1 MQQVLIITDALW
13 TRNAILALL
22 ALYEAKIN
30 MLDNPKRRGKIWQ
43 EIAIDLLENYG
54 IEVFIFYNY

>member
-13 TRNAILALL
+13 TRSAILALL

-30 MLDNPKRRGKIWQ
+30 MLDNHKKRGKIWQ
-43 EIAIDLLENYG
+43 EIANDLLENYG

>member
-13 TRNAILALL
+13 TRSAILALL

-30 MLDNPKRRGKIWQ
+30 MLDNHKKRGKIYYRYSS
-43 EIAIDLLENYG
+43 EKLKYLIY
-54 IEVFIFYNY
+54 

>member
-1 MQQVLIITDALW
+1 MQQVIITDALW

-30 MLDNPKRRGKIWQ
+30 MLDNPKKRGKIWQ
-43 EIAIDLLENYG
+43 EIANDLLEVYG
-54 IEVFIFYNY
+54 IEVFTFYYY

>member
-13 TRNAILALL
+13 TRSAILALL

-30 MLDNPKRRGKIWQ
+30 MLDNHKKKKEEKSI
-43 EIAIDLLENYG
+43 IVIHLKN
-54 IEVFIFYNY
+54 

>member
-13 TRNAILALL
+13 TRSAILALL
-22 ALYEAKIN
+22 ALYETKIN

-43 EIAIDLLENYG
+43 EISNDLLEHYG